1 MRSEEPAL
9 SDAQTTPGLL
19 FVLVGP
25 PGVGKNALMNIA
37 FDDLDNLSQLA
48 TATTRSIRATEQEGR
63 EHVFVSMDKFRQM
76 IEDDDLVE
84 WQQVHLNLYG
94 IPRQTLEEAFT
105 RGHDLAADID
115 VLGATFIRSLYP
127 RNVVLIFI
135 EPPSIDELENRMRQR
150 GEPEGEIAK
159 RMKRVAMEMTYAP
172 LCDYVIVNDELE
184 HAAADLKR
192 IIQTERVQRF
202 AGQAPAVAFRHQ
214 VEVIAVCDDAVLYH
228 PTADH
233 FPQADLN
240 PGEIPH
246 KAAQRILQQ
255 QFAVEPD
262 MMQRYVDAENPH
274 HGSFIPPV
282 RLDVRGQ
289 GSNRDIIF
297 TYIVLLAQQIPPP
310 PGWAWQSQDAV
321 RLDPDMRELLL
332 AQPELSPGD

>member
-1 MRSEEPAL
+1 MKSEETAL
-9 SDAQTTPGLL
+9 SNSQTTPGLL

-25 PGVGKNALMNIA
+25 PGAGKNALMNIA
-37 FDDLDNLSQLA
+37 FNDLDNLTQRA
-48 TATTRSIRATEQEGR
+48 TATTRSMRPNEQEGR
-63 EHVFVSMDKFRQM
+63 EHVFVSTDTFRQM
-76 IEDDDLVE
+76 IEANDLLE

-135 EPPSIDELENRMRQR
+135 QPPSVAELENRMRQR

-184 HAAADLKR
+184 HAATELKR
-192 IIQTERVQRF
+192 IIQTERVQRS
-202 AGQAPAVAFRHQ
+202 AGQPPAVDFRHQ
-214 VEVIAVCDDAVLYH
+214 VEVIAMCGDEILAHRTDA
-228 PTADH
+228 H
-233 FPQADLN
+233 FPHDDLN

-246 KAAQRILQQ
+246 KAAQRILRQ
-255 QFAVEPD
+255 QFAIQPD
-262 MMQRYVDAENPH
+262 IMQRYVDAENPH

-282 RLDVRGQ
+282 RLDVRG
-289 GSNRDIIF
+289 GDSARNIIF
-297 TYIVLLAQQIPPP
+297 TYIVLLTEQVRPPA
-310 PGWAWQSQDAV
+310 GWAWQSQEAV
-321 RLDPDMRELLL
+321 SLHPDIRELLL